1 MTRDRY
7 ASRQSWNNGQA
18 VPQKRKT
25 NWTELGSQM
34 MVARDYRAALQAFT
48 NAAQADKSTAIHRF
62 HMAQAHLALREYGP
76 AAEQLTTVLRMRPD
90 MADAARHLGG
100 LAAARVLP
108 ANVRFDRV
116 GLQVALDYDR
126 INRDQIAEAAVYFLA
141 RINPLRSALELGQR
155 EGFLTAARQL
165 CLKSTD
171 ELLTDDLL
179 QKAISD
185 NVIRM
190 PDLELLLTALR
201 QVFLLELPTERFKDR
216 ALVAFIIS
224 LMRQCWINEYVWSR
238 TEQEDAVLAA
248 SAPDIRRALAGDA
261 EEGVRVLLAAFTSP
275 W

>member
-116 GLQVALDYDR
+116 GLRVALDYDR

-179 QKAISD
+179 RESD
-185 NVIRM
+185 
-190 PDLELLLTALR
+190 LR
-201 QVFLLELPTERFKDR
+201 QRHPNARSGVAPGICSSAGLSFRTAYR
-216 ALVAFIIS
+216 AF
-224 LMRQCWINEYVWSR
+224 
-238 TEQEDAVLAA
+238 
-248 SAPDIRRALAGDA
+248 
-261 EEGVRVLLAAFTSP
+261 
-275 W
+275 